1 MTSVAVADRF
11 NGFPVSNATIR
22 IKQILSGGPPRD
34 GIPAIDHPVFIEPD
48 LASYMHDDD
57 EVLSI
62 TLGNETRSYPLRILV
77 WHEIVNDVVA
87 GQPIAVTYCPLCGTA
102 MVFGRTVDQRTLEFG
117 VSGLLYQ
124 SDVLMYDRQTESLWS
139 QLAMKA
145 VSGPLVNT
153 PLTWLPS
160 EQLTWAAWKKKYPQ
174 GRILSTDTGYRRD
187 YSAEAYAPYKNSPD
201 TMFPVPFKRKEIP
214 KKEWVIGVLI
224 DGVACAYPIQ
234 MLPANESVHHEV
246 NGTALEISY
255 DTDRQQVTV
264 IARASGKALPA
275 VKVYWFAWQAF
286 YPETKVWRSQ
296 PKKAGSPRA
305 TIGL

>member
-22 IKQILSGGPPRD
+22 IEQILSGGPPRD

-102 MVFGRTVDQRTLEFG
+102 MVFGRMVDQRTLEFG

-145 VSGPLVNT
+145 VSGPLVDT

-160 EQLTWAAWKKKYPQ
+160 EQLTWAAWRKKYPQ
-174 GRILSTDTGYRRD
+174 GKILSTDTRHRRN
-187 YSAEAYAPYKNSPD
+187 YSVEAYARYKKSPD
-201 TMFPVPFKRKEIP
+201 TMFPFPSIRNELP
-214 KKEWVIGVLI
+214 KKEWVLGVLV
-224 DGVACAYPIQ
+224 DGVACAYPILA
-234 MLPANESVHHEV
+234 LPANESVHDEV
-246 NGTALEISY
+246 NGIALEISY
-255 DTDRQQVTV
+255 DTDSQQVTV
-264 IARASGKALPA
+264 IKRTSGKALPA

-286 YPETKVWRSQ
+286 YPETKLWQ
-296 PKKAGSPRA
+296 PRRQNAENR
-305 TIGL
+305 